1 MLAVLSVI
9 INILL
14 LILIIGILT
23 FVHEGGHFIA
33 AKLVGAKVLEFSV
46 GFGPLICSK
55 EYKGT
60 QYSLRAIPFGGYC
73 QILGDG
79 DPDDADEKK
88 KKEYKDSKYNLN
100 NKTPL
105 QQIFVMLAGV
115 TMNVVLSIV
124 IFHIMLAFS
133 GWEIFTSPEYE
144 NINTVGAK
152 VEKVLLEED
161 SKVDYVSLQEGGVAE
176 AAGFPSEGYVKAI
189 NGESITFSDELSKY
203 LSNHKGENVTMNV
216 CDKEDNCQDYAFTIS
231 PEGKIGIMLQSNYF
245 ISISYKDN
253 KLFAGV
259 SHLINY
265 TGLVFTKLGSLF
277 RDARSTGDYSEL
289 SNSVSGPIGMYL
301 IIDYIKQYGIIP
313 LMEIVAELS
322 LSLAIMNVLPVP
334 ALDGGRVLILLIE
347 TILRRKLSDNV
358 KEKIINIS
366 FILLMVLVVLIM
378 VKDIINIDEIK
389 AMLSN

>member
-1 MLAVLSVI
+1 
-9 INILL
+9 
-14 LILIIGILT
+14 
-23 FVHEGGHFIA
+23 
-33 AKLVGAKVLEFSV
+33 
-46 GFGPLICSK
+46 
-55 EYKGT
+55 
-60 QYSLRAIPFGGYC
+60 
-73 QILGDG
+73 
-79 DPDDADEKK
+79 
-88 KKEYKDSKYNLN
+88 
-100 NKTPL
+100 
-105 QQIFVMLAGV
+105 
-115 TMNVVLSIV
+115 
-124 IFHIMLAFS
+124 
-133 GWEIFTSPEYE
+133 
-144 NINTVGAK
+144 
-152 VEKVLLEED
+152 
-161 SKVDYVSLQEGGVAE
+161 
-176 AAGFPSEGYVKAI
+176 
-189 NGESITFSDELSKY
+189 
-203 LSNHKGENVTMNV
+203 
-216 CDKEDNCQDYAFTIS
+216 
-231 PEGKIGIMLQSNYF
+231 MLQSNYY

-259 SHLINY
+259 SHLVNY
-265 TGLVFTKLGSLF
+265 TRLVFTKLGSLF

-358 KEKIINIS
+358 KERIINIS